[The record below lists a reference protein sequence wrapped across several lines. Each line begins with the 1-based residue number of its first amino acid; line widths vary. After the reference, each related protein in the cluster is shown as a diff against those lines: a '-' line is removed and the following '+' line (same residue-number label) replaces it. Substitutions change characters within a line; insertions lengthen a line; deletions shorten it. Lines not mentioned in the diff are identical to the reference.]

1 MQYFSMSNAMRGM
14 GFMVLSKK
22 TEQCFLLDYG
32 KNLSLV
38 VESMK
43 RDNPKDTSK
52 IKYEFYKL
60 QMNKKQSHILKIY
73 CTEVTAIAC
82 VTKVARHLL
91 FMMNKGYLEGSQKIY
106 DEALK
111 YRDLKR

>member
-60 QMNKKQSHILKIY
+60 TVTNEQSHVLKVY
-73 CTEVTAIAC
+73 CSGVSGIEC
-82 VTKVARHLL
+82 VTKVAGHLL
-91 FMMNKGYLEGSQKIY
+91 FMMNQGYLERIEKIY
-106 DEALK
+106 EEVSK
-111 YRDLKR
+111 YRKLKG

>member
-60 QMNKKQSHILKIY
+60 IVNKKQTQILKVY
-73 CTEVTAIAC
+73 CTEVSAMAC
-82 VTKVARHLL
+82 VTKVASHLL
-91 FMMNKGYLEGSQKIY
+91 FMMNNGYLERFQENY

-111 YRDLKR
+111 YRNLKG